1 MYTSNLQ
8 KVSMLPRMEQ
18 FKETAFTRRL
28 VALIHSFVPA
38 GVSSAECPVIANL
51 WHEAI
56 AGRTV
61 TEMASSVISF
71 LKLEELPEK

>member
-1 MYTSNLQ
+1 
-8 KVSMLPRMEQ
+8 MLPRIEQ
-18 FKETAFTRRL
+18 FKEAAFTRRL
-28 VALIHSFVPA
+28 VALNHSFVPA
-38 GVSSAECPVIANL
+38 GGSTAETPVIANL